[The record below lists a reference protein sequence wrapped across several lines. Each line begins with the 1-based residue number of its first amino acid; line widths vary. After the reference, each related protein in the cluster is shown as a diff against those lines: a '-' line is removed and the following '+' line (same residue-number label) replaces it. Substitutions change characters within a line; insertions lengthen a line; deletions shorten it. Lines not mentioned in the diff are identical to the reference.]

1 MRRTLLALVLL
12 AVGGSMARARCPEEP
27 PQQIE
32 ARIEPALAESLTTVY
47 FASGSARVGDA
58 ARDEIRQAAE
68 WLADHPERLLVIE
81 GHADTS
87 GSWEVN
93 MRVSQDRADAV
104 RDALVEAGADPVR
117 LVSAAHSENEAVYE
131 QAACN
136 RRVVLSGT
144 VAPFEELVEAQREP
158 DGDGDR
164 DRDRVARPAPNESAP
179 TTDRAARPVPRQP

>member
-1 MRRTLLALVLL
+1 MRRTLVVVVVLA
-12 AVGGSMARARCPEEP
+12 AGGSTARAECPDEP

-32 ARIEPALAESLTTVY
+32 ARTEPALAESLTTVY
-47 FASGSARVGDA
+47 FAPGSARIRGA
-58 ARDEIRQAAE
+58 ARDEIRNAAE

-87 GSWEVN
+87 GSWETN
-93 MRVSQDRADAV
+93 MRMSQDRADAV

-136 RRVVLSGT
+136 RRVVLRGT
-144 VAPFEELVEAQREP
+144 VQPFEELVESQRAPARE
-158 DGDGDR
+158 R
-164 DRDRVARPAPNESAP
+164 ERDRVARPAP
-179 TTDRAARPVPRQP
+179 RQP